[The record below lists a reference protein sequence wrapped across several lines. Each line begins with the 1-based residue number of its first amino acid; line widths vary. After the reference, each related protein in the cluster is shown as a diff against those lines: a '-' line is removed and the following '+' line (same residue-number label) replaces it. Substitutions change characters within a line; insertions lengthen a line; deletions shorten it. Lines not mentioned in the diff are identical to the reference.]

1 MAKMRAALGTLRPTE
16 QKTHSFALYRSLS
29 ILVLQEFLSLH
40 QTDSELHGHGSCICL
55 MSPLSLTVATG
66 PDWKSVVSLPPAPD
80 PAPEPALLQL
90 PAYSLLLKLWFH
102 LHWLRFS
109 LFARCE
115 KYEGFLTLF
124 PENKTKTAF
133 VWYADHLFL
142 WKRNL
147 SHGKF
152 QLLKAVR
159 EVTSSSLAIKGCRMT
174 VPAVSALWTVM
185 SLTRRESQTPKM
197 LVPQVIQLWP
207 LRILLKKKKRAELWI
222 GSPAFQKQ
230 QGNIIFHLDNVRA
243 RKDFRW
249 YL

>member
-1 MAKMRAALGTLRPTE
+1 M
-16 QKTHSFALYRSLS
+16 
-29 ILVLQEFLSLH
+29 
-40 QTDSELHGHGSCICL
+40 D
-55 MSPLSLTVATG
+55 TG
-66 PDWKSVVSLPPAPD
+66 PASVSCPHCLLQSPQGLTGSRWWACPPPPAPD

-90 PAYSLLLKLWFH
+90 PAYSLLLKLWFR

-197 LVPQVIQLWP
+197 LVPQVIQLWS
-207 LRILLKKKKRAELWI
+207 LRILLKKK
-222 GSPAFQKQ
+222 PNQ
-230 QGNIIFHLDNVRA
+230 QSFEKEAQLSRSSKA
-243 RKDFRW
+243 TLFFT
-249 YL
+249 